1 MNEAIER
8 IQRWRVWDSWWV
20 EEVMDEWLEKRNKLG
35 IQLRGKYGDDVVN
48 DLLRL
53 VDKFISYTEDFWRYL
68 A

>member
-1 MNEAIER
+1 
-8 IQRWRVWDSWWV
+8 
-20 EEVMDEWLEKRNKLG
+20 MDEWLEKRNKLG